1 MREFFKFRFGI
12 EEDLDFIFHEPPS
25 AAQLQAFASDASK
38 GPSVEDPHFDVKA
51 GMQSEWNKRLLYLLQ
66 LDFRDR
72 LPAECAKKNI
82 IPPPRPDKY
91 YGNLIAERFQRLA
104 QVWKQGQ
111 PRLTTGNDWESPE
124 QTEERMATARKT
136 TAKYQRHLSRRIY
149 VGVKLGT

>member
-66 LDFRDR
+66 LDSGTDCPQNARRKILYLR
-72 LPAECAKKNI
+72 LDPTNI
-82 IPPPRPDKY
+82 MEI
-91 YGNLIAERFQRLA
+91 
-104 QVWKQGQ
+104 
-111 PRLTTGNDWESPE
+111 
-124 QTEERMATARKT
+124 
-136 TAKYQRHLSRRIY
+136 
-149 VGVKLGT
+149 